1 MKATYVEV
9 DGEGREIFK
18 DPVTDDGTKK
28 SATGL
33 LKVIKEEGEYNLID
47 RVSREDEESGCLET
61 VFVDSTLLIEHSFES
76 IRANATI

>member
-33 LKVIKEEGEYNLID
+33 LKVIKEEGEYKLID
-47 RVSREDEESGCLET
+47 RVSRLS
-61 VFVDSTLLIEHSFES
+61 
-76 IRANATI
+76 